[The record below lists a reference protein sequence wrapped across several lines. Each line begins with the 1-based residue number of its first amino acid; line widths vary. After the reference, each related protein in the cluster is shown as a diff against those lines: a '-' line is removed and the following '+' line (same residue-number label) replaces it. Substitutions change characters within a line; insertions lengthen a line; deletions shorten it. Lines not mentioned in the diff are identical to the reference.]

1 MRVILA
7 EDATLLREGLASLL
21 EGSGF
26 EVVAKVGD
34 ATALLN
40 RVAADPPDVVITDI
54 RMPPTQTTEGLEAA
68 IQILEQHHGPGVL
81 VLSQHVEPHFA
92 LQLLEGADGGVGYLL
107 KDRVMD
113 VSEFV
118 RAVER
123 VADGESVV
131 DGEVVSQMLGR
142 QGNRGPLSDL
152 TEREHE
158 VLSLMAE
165 GWTNRGLAERLSVS
179 TKTVETH
186 VRNIFLKLG
195 LHGDP
200 DEHRRVLA
208 VLTFLRA

>member
-1 MRVILA
+1 MILA